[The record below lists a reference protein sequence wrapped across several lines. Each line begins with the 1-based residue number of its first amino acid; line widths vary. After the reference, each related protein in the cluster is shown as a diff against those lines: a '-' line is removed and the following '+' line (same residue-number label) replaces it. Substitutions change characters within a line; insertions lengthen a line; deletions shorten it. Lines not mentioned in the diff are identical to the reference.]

1 MSEEQGGLRLPLP
14 DRGALFVVSGPSG
27 VGKSTLIKRVLARL
41 PGLGFSVS
49 ATTRAPRPGEID
61 GKDYH
66 FLSRPEFDL
75 RVGAGAFLEHATV
88 YDQSYGTLSAPV
100 LAAIEAGRS
109 IVLDI
114 DVQGARQIVSKLPE
128 AVTIFVLPPDI
139 GTLAGR
145 LRARGT
151 DETTLERRMS
161 QVDLQ
166 LRGAPEFE
174 YVVVNDHLE
183 TADAVFEGIFFAELS
198 RTARRRSSVDNVLA
212 GVPARG

>member
-1 MSEEQGGLRLPLP
+1 MSLSDAVLRLPLP

-27 VGKSTLIKRVLARL
+27 VGKSTLIKRILARL

-49 ATTRAPRPGEID
+49 ATTRAPRPGETD

-66 FLSRPEFDL
+66 FLSRQSFDRL
-75 RVGAGAFLEHATV
+75 VGEDAFLEHATV
-88 YDQSYGTLSAPV
+88 YDQSYGTLAGPV
-100 LAAIEAGRS
+100 LEAIAAGRS

-114 DVQGARQIVSKLPE
+114 DVQGARQITGRLPE

-139 GTLAGR
+139 ATLESR

-151 DETTLERRMS
+151 DETTLQRRMS
-161 QVDLQ
+161 QVGLQ
-166 LRGAPEFE
+166 LCGASEAQ
-174 YVVVNDHLE
+174 YVVVNDHLD

-198 RTARRRSSVDNVLA
+198 RLGRRRSSVERVLA
-212 GVPARG
+212 GLPESA